1 MFKFN
6 LNMTAILINIFY
18 KSQKFVLGYDL
29 NRNDS
34 AESLSAV
41 MGYVWTN
48 YICVGYVDLKFG
60 TYFDRSF
67 VEPYNVFFCFQKV
80 NYLAQNNFRVDA

>member
-6 LNMTAILINIFY
+6 LNMTAILVNIFY

-48 YICVGYVDLKFG
+48 YICVGYVDLNMPKEEHFHWPR
-60 TYFDRSF
+60 YI
-67 VEPYNVFFCFQKV
+67 
-80 NYLAQNNFRVDA
+80 L